1 MDILPKELKY
11 FRSPDRSVHS
21 KKQTPEDEMIE
32 LRGLNKTMNWGE
44 LDRWNYTNP
53 DLATPPPYTVY
64 TFLTL
69 GEAFRVFLI
78 IMGAHML
85 AMLLVKIATSSQFR
99 IRKHPLR
106 KLIHVIQNLSL
117 ATPYQD
123 WDEMEDEEVR
133 TIPEYKTRFRRT
145 NIEMACCLTLNIV
158 VSLVML
164 VPLFYTG
171 MPFIKRFHTQ
181 YMTFVHISPNSHNSH
196 FPRLQSA

>member
-1 MDILPKELKY
+1 
-11 FRSPDRSVHS
+11 
-21 KKQTPEDEMIE
+21 MIE

-145 NIEMACCLTLNIV
+145 NIEMACCLSLNIV
-158 VSLVML
+158 VSLLLLM
-164 VPLFYTG
+164 PLFYTG
-171 MPFIKRFHTQ
+171 KI
-181 YMTFVHISPNSHNSH
+181 
-196 FPRLQSA
+196 